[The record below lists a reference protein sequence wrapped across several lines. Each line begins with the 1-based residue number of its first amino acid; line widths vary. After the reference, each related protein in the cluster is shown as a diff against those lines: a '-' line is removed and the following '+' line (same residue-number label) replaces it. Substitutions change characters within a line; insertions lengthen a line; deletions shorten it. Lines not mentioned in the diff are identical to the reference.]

1 MYYLKA
7 SKRNHH
13 FTQWKM
19 LGRVLHFVHSAQHS
33 VGLFS
38 YIILYCIKLYW
49 NFKLKFQF
57 SSVQSLSR
65 VQLFATPWTVTRQAS
80 LSITNCQSLPKPM
93 SHWVG
98 DAIQPSHPLSSPSPP
113 ALNLSQHQGLFQWE
127 KFQYISLR
135 R

>member
-65 VQLFATPWTVTRQAS
+65 VWLFATPGTVAHWAS
-80 LSITNCQSLPKPM
+80 LSLIISQSLLKLM
-93 SHWVG
+93 FVELVM
-98 DAIQPSHPLSSPSPP
+98 PSNHLILCCPFSSCPQSFP
-113 ALNLSQHQGLFQWE
+113 ASVSFQMRE
-127 KFQYISLR
+127 ILVISLKR
-135 R
+135 